1 MKTFL
6 LEIVTPERVVFSE
19 QVEMIVAEGAEGQ
32 LGVLA
37 NHVPL
42 VTPLKIA
49 PLKIRKN
56 GKASYL
62 AVNGGFLEVRKNKA
76 VVLAES
82 AEWPEEIDVERAMA
96 AKARAEQRLKAGS
109 RDEFDY
115 RRAELALQRALN
127 RLQVARMRGEN
138 QGEP

>member
-96 AKARAEQRLKAGS
+96 AKARAEQRLKSGR